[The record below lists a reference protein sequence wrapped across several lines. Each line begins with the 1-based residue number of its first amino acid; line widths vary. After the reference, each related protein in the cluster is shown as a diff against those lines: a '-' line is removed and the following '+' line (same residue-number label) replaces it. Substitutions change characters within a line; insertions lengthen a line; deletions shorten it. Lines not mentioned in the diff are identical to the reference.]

1 MQVPVYNAQG
11 KQIGYYASE
20 TGYVYVYPGMKSNS
34 GYYFSDMRPVPNYTV
49 SNYSSTPKSSAGMPS
64 NAQRGSSQNITKQ
77 ATTPTGMPTSAKQAQ
92 AAQQNKEAVSKAH
105 SDANYNA
112 AVNAKEAQKKQQAQ
126 AARAAANQKRP
137 ATSMQNAVA
146 TAEAAKQK
154 YGNAE
159 AEKSTGGFLSNA
171 AKEIAKQTQ
180 AAKSS
185 TANNNNKGFLA
196 SANERIAQM
205 TDVANTLA
213 SKPQAHQD
221 YGYNATM
228 YAEEA
233 RNAAKNGDIGKAA
246 KNAAY
251 AATNLTA
258 AQKESSRGVPT
269 KEEREQQAQQA
280 VQQVPAPSKASAGN
294 ASATGKPVANT
305 NDTQPTAQKATQQ
318 KQNGYNLDQ
327 YDKWASANLK
337 KTLAKAGKLD
347 QYQNF
352 VNDFYGSSSMD
363 SNRYDELMNKY
374 GLGDTLKNNF
384 YFGKANYRDSYDYA
398 NNKVKKQ
405 ANKQRAS
412 NNDNINKQEI
422 ISNAVKASSKY

>member
-1 MQVPVYNAQG
+1 MQVPVYNIQG
-11 KQIGYYASE
+11 KQIGYY
-20 TGYVYVYPGMKSNS
+20 TPDGRVYTYKGMRNDNL
-34 GYYFSDMRPVPNYTV
+34 GYYFKNGKPVPGYKQATA
-49 SNYSSTPKSSAGMPS
+49 PAGMPS
-64 NAQRGSSQNITKQ
+64 NVQRGSSQNITKQ

-92 AAQQNKEAVSKAH
+92 AAQQNKEAISKAH

-126 AARAAANQKRP
+126 AARAAANQ
-137 ATSMQNAVA
+137 AHSDTN
-146 TAEAAKQK
+146 
-154 YGNAE
+154 Y
-159 AEKSTGGFLSNA
+159 NA
-171 AKEIAKQTQ
+171 AVNAKEAQKKQQ
-180 AAKSS
+180 AQA
-185 TANNNNKGFLA
+185 TTPAANKGFLA

-280 VQQVPAPSKASAGN
+280 VQQAPAPSKASAGN
-294 ASATGKPVANT
+294 ASTISKPVANT
-305 NDTQPTAQKATQQ
+305 NNAQPTTQKATQQ

>member
-64 NAQRGSSQNITKQ
+64 NVQRGSSQNIAKQ
-77 ATTPTGMPTSAKQAQ
+77 ATTPVGMPTSAKQAQ

-112 AVNAKEAQKKQQAQ
+112 AVNAKEAQKKQQTQ
-126 AARAAANQKRP
+126 AARAAANQ
-137 ATSMQNAVA
+137 AHSDAN
-146 TAEAAKQK
+146 
-154 YGNAE
+154 Y
-159 AEKSTGGFLSNA
+159 NA
-171 AKEIAKQTQ
+171 AVNAKEAQKKQQTQ
-180 AAKSS
+180 A
-185 TANNNNKGFLA
+185 TAPTANKGFLA
-196 SANERIAQM
+196 TANERIAQM

-228 YAEEA
+228 YAKEA
-233 RNAAKNGDIGKAA
+233 RDAAKNGDIGKAA

-258 AQKESSRGVPT
+258 AQKESSRGIPT
-269 KEEREQQAQQA
+269 KEEREQQ
-280 VQQVPAPSKASAGN
+280 VQQVVQQTPTAS
-294 ASATGKPVANT
+294 ASATSKPVTNT
-305 NDTQPTAQKATQQ
+305 SNTQPTTQKTTQQ

-327 YDKWASANLK
+327 YDKWASDNLK
-337 KTLAKAGKLD
+337 KTLAKAGKLN

-363 SNRYDELMNKY
+363 DNRYDELMNKY

-405 ANKQRAS
+405 TNKQRAS

-422 ISNAVKASSKY
+422 ISNAVKTSSKY